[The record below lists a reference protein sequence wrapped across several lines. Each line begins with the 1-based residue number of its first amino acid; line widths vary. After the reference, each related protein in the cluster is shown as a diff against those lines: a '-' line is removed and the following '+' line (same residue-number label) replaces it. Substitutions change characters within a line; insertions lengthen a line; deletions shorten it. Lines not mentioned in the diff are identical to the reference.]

1 MKIFTAYV
9 EAEAAVLELQKALKY
24 VTDIKAGKLMVI
36 ASGTDEEFNQAKQNL
51 HFAGLEIH
59 ESVPV

>member
-1 MKIFTAYV
+1 
-9 EAEAAVLELQKALKY
+9 
-24 VTDIKAGKLMVI
+24 MVI
-36 ASGTDEEFNQAKQNL
+36 ASGTDEEFNQAKQIL

>member
-36 ASGTDEEFNQAKQNL
+36 ASGTDEEFNQAKQIL

-59 ESVPV
+59 EPVAV